1 MPINY
6 VDNILAVV
14 NPPPPTS
21 RTTHRHLDIIIV
33 VAEARSRTIHG
44 CLSLHLL
51 QPRLTSWLIKS
62 DPHITSYVNHV
73 SSHSNARKAQH
84 AIVLDIYALTF
95 PTGRQQLNDS
105 GATSAVEMFFEI
117 KTFTSQK
124 FHYVQKLIMLIFS
137 QWIGGLMRLSCL
149 MTASSKSWTLFLLL
163 MLLVTT
169 APLMWLN
176 PLQRRR

>member
-1 MPINY
+1 M
-6 VDNILAVV
+6 
-14 NPPPPTS
+14 
-21 RTTHRHLDIIIV
+21 
-33 VAEARSRTIHG
+33 
-44 CLSLHLL
+44 
-51 QPRLTSWLIKS
+51 
-62 DPHITSYVNHV
+62 
-73 SSHSNARKAQH
+73 SNARKAQH

-149 MTASSKSWTLFLLL
+149 MTASSKIWTLFLLL

-169 APLMWLN
+169 APVMWLN